1 MSKSTYGIPPSLREI
16 MDDNGE
22 IEEIKDEPQS
32 KGEADVKDKVETKD
46 KPIPSS
52 VSLPTKAERLAK
64 FLACANNLFASD
76 LDYVFDIANGKAP
89 SDDDV
94 AMEFFGIKEE

>member
-1 MSKSTYGIPPSLREI
+1 MSKSAYGIPPSLREI

-22 IEEIKDEPQS
+22 IEEIK
-32 KGEADVKDKVETKD
+32 GEADVKDKSETKD
-46 KPIPSS
+46 KTIPSS

-89 SDDDV
+89 SDDHL

>member
-1 MSKSTYGIPPSLREI
+1 MSKSAYGIPPSLREI

-22 IEEIKDEPQS
+22 IEDTKGEDEAKDKPQS
-32 KGEADVKDKVETKD
+32 KDN
-46 KPIPSS
+46 PSPPS

-89 SDDDV
+89 SDDQV

>member
-1 MSKSTYGIPPSLREI
+1 MPKLDNSIPPSLREI

-22 IEEIKDEPQS
+22 IEDT
-32 KGEADVKDKVETKD
+32 KGEVGVKDKVESKD

-89 SDDDV
+89 SDDNV

>member
-1 MSKSTYGIPPSLREI
+1 MSKLDNSIPPSLREI

-22 IEEIKDEPQS
+22 IEH
-32 KGEADVKDKVETKD
+32 VKDKPDTKD

-89 SDDDV
+89 SDDQV

>member
-1 MSKSTYGIPPSLREI
+1 MSKLDNSIPPSLREI

-22 IEEIKDEPQS
+22 IEDT
-32 KGEADVKDKVETKD
+32 KGEVGVKD

-52 VSLPTKAERLAK
+52 VSSPTKAERLAK

-89 SDDDV
+89 SDDHV

>member
-1 MSKSTYGIPPSLREI
+1 MSKSAYGIPPSLREI

-22 IEEIKDEPQS
+22 IDEVKDEPES
-32 KGEADVKDKVETKD
+32 NDKPEVKDNSETND

-89 SDDDV
+89 SDDHL